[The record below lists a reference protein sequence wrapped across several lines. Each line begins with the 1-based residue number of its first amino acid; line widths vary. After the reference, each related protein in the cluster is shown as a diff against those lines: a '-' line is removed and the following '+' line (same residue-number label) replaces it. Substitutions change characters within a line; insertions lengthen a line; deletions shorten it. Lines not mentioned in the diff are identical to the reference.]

1 MILALL
7 STAFYGILLL
17 IYFFSMSEGV
27 DNFFFKNIVVVAIIL
42 KKLYFCK
49 VKHQRGVQLR
59 TEIIPSKPD
68 SGNAD
73 VGIEPTVFYFVQG
86 CS

>member
-27 DNFFFKNIVVVAIIL
+27 DNFFLKIL
-42 KKLYFCK
+42 LL
-49 VKHQRGVQLR
+49 LR
-59 TEIIPSKPD
+59 
-68 SGNAD
+68 
-73 VGIEPTVFYFVQG
+73 
-86 CS
+86 

>member
-27 DNFFFKNIVVVAIIL
+27 DNFFFYIVVVAIIL

>member
-27 DNFFFKNIVVVAIIL
+27 DNFF
-42 KKLYFCK
+42 
-49 VKHQRGVQLR
+49 
-59 TEIIPSKPD
+59 
-68 SGNAD
+68 
-73 VGIEPTVFYFVQG
+73 
-86 CS
+86 